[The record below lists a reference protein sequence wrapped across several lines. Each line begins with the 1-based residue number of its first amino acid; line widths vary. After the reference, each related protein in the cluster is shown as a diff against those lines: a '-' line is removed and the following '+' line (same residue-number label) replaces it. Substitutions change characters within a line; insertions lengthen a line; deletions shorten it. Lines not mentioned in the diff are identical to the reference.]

1 MPERTCYVTVEGM
14 VATPGQGTPEAAAEA
29 AALLDGVAASLV
41 DVWARAHNAP
51 DVPVPATQLRAL
63 FVLERGPVNISN
75 LATELGALVSS
86 ASRLCDRLEAGGL
99 LLRDPGRDR
108 REVTVRL
115 SPEGQDLLDR
125 LRLRR
130 REELARVLATMSSP
144 ARAALLWGLTQFH
157 EAAAMSQEK
166 DGRPHFSL
174 PA

>member
-1 MPERTCYVTVEGM
+1 M
-14 VATPGQGTPEAAAEA
+14 VSTPGRDDAEEAAAALDEA
-29 AALLDGVAASLV
+29 AGALM
-41 DVWARAHNAP
+41 DVWARAHHTS

-63 FVLERGPVNISN
+63 FVLERGPVNVSS
-75 LATELGALVSS
+75 LATELDALVSS

-115 SPEGQDLLDR
+115 SAEGQALLDR

-130 REELARVLATMSSP
+130 REELARVLSTMSSP

-157 EAAAMSQEK
+157 EAASASP
-166 DGRPHFSL
+166 DGKGRSFSL

>member
-1 MPERTCYVTVEGM
+1 M
-14 VATPGQGTPEAAAEA
+14 VATPGQGAAAESA
-29 AALLDGVAASLV
+29 ATLDEAAISLMN
-41 DVWARAHNAP
+41 VWARAHHAS
-51 DVPVPATQLRAL
+51 DVPIPATQLRAL
-63 FVLERGPVNISN
+63 FVLEQGAVNVSS

-115 SPEGQDLLDR
+115 TAEGQALLDR

-157 EAAAMSQEK
+157 EAASAAPEGN
-166 DGRPHFSL
+166 GRTFPM

>member
-1 MPERTCYVTVEGM
+1 M
-14 VATPGQGTPEAAAEA
+14 VDTPGQGAAESA
-29 AALLDGVAASLV
+29 AALDEAAGTLMS
-41 DVWARAHNAP
+41 VWARAHNGP

-63 FVLERGPVNISN
+63 FVLERGPVNISS

-115 SPEGQDLLDR
+115 TTEGQALLDR
-125 LRLRR
+125 LRVRR

-144 ARAALLWGLTQFH
+144 ARAALLWGLAQFH
-157 EAAAMSQEK
+157 ESATASSDGK
-166 DGRPHFSL
+166 DTSSFSM